1 MAKERIIQTQEQAAA
16 FNELNKAGA
25 QFVDIIQDMKNELQK
40 VTEQIAAGKAEMDQM
55 TQNTDKAER
64 LARKL
69 ATADADMLASKSKR
83 KSFDQALTAALDEQK
98 SLADEINK
106 LTKDETKEG
115 KRLLKTKQDQLQMS
129 KELTAEAQK
138 FAKEVRKTERAASV
152 FGGLAE
158 IFGDVPV
165 LGKVFDGFAK
175 ASKTMAE
182 YQAKGHSAAK
192 GMGAALGDIA
202 KLGLATMF
210 GMMIEGIKKL
220 QAGAAELRR
229 TLAMAGNDAAKAFS
243 RAASAANSMGMS
255 ISEASGGIAGFN
267 KALKS
272 SAVVSQET
280 SKYVLGISTRMGLG
294 ADAAAGLFK
303 HAAMS
308 GKSLKEISDE
318 TLGFT
323 ANFNRANGV
332 FLSGATILEDVATA
346 SAATAL
352 STKKF
357 PGGLKKAAAE
367 ARKLG
372 TDLAKS
378 EAAMSGMLDFESSLT
393 AEMEAEVLLG
403 RELNLDKARIAALN
417 GDIAGFNR
425 EIAKQGIT
433 AASFGKMNVLQQQ
446 AVAEAMGMQR
456 DEFAERLKGEQ
467 AQKSLA
473 EEAVKNGQKQAKEGK
488 TNAELGADLAQQTMF
503 SATAAERL
511 DAAFERIQMKL
522 ATIGLKLLEEILP
535 YIEAFSNWVTSSD
548 TATTSILA
556 TMGKI
561 AVSSILAPF
570 KAAYGM
576 VTSIVS
582 GLRKA
587 FGLADDVTK
596 SASNAAS
603 TVAGSTSTA
612 ASSTASAAKGGG
624 GGFFGGV
631 KSFFGG
637 IAEKVSTKASNF
649 VEGAKNLYKDPVG
662 QLKKLLPKGG
672 KAIFKMLKR
681 IPVVGTAIE
690 GILATMDI
698 NRMIAEGSNKD
709 DLYQQIGKRTLQGVG
724 GVIGGAGAAA
734 ITTALSATGIPT
746 FLLNALAYAGGDF
759 LGRTL
764 FGYIADTFGAKSLG
778 KGVASVFGLNEK
790 IDNAIANNKAMD
802 SEISV
807 EDFVIKPLNKDT
819 ITMAGGTKLGGNVE
833 ELLQELIAVVREGA
847 TVNFDSRAVGEALV
861 LGAAKY

>member
-1 MAKERIIQTQEQAAA
+1 MAKERIIQTKEAAKA
-16 FNELNKAGA
+16 QIELNKAGA
-25 QFVDIIQDMKNELQK
+25 EFVDIIQDMKNELKK
-40 VTEQIAAGKAEMDQM
+40 VTGEIAAGKAEMEAM
-55 TQNTDKAER
+55 TKNTDIAE
-64 LARKL
+64 KL
-69 ATADADMLASKSKR
+69 AKKLADADSDMLATKR
-83 KSFDQALTAALDEQK
+83 KRAAFDKNLTDALSEQVL
-98 SLADEINK
+98 LAQEIAE
-106 LTKDETKEG
+106 LEGDFSKEG
-115 KRLLKTKQDQLQMS
+115 RKALRIKQDQLQLS
-129 KELTAEAQK
+129 KELTKEAMK
-138 FAKEVRKTERAASV
+138 FAKEVRKAERAERV

-158 IFGDVPV
+158 IFGDIPI
-165 LGKVFDGFAK
+165 LGKVFDGFAQ

-182 YQAKGHSAAK
+182 YQAKGHSAAQ
-192 GMGAALGDIA
+192 GMGAAFKDIA

-210 GMMIEGIKKL
+210 GMMVEGIKKL
-220 QAGAAELRR
+220 QAGAAEVRR
-229 TLAMAGNDAAKAFS
+229 TLAMAGEDANRAFS
-243 RAASAANSMGMS
+243 RAASAANSMGMA
-255 ISEASGGIAGFN
+255 ISEAGGGIAGFN
-267 KALKS
+267 KSLKS

-280 SKYVLGISTRMGLG
+280 SKYVLGISKRMGLG
-294 ADAAAGLFK
+294 ADAAAGLYK

-456 DEFAERLKGEQ
+456 EEFAERLKGEQ

-473 EEAVKNGQKQAKEGK
+473 DEAVKNGQKQAEEGK
-488 TNAELGADLAQQTMF
+488 TNAELGAELAQQTMF

-511 DAAFERIQMKL
+511 EAAFERIQMKL
-522 ATIGLKLLEEILP
+522 AGIALKLLEEILP
-535 YIEAFSNWVTSSD
+535 YIEKFADFIVSGD
-548 TATTSILA
+548 TAATSILA

-561 AVSSILAPF
+561 AVASILAPF

-587 FGLADDVTK
+587 FGLADDVVK
-596 SASNAAS
+596 STSTAAS

-612 ASSTASAAKGGG
+612 ASSTASAAKAGG

-637 IAEKVSTKASNF
+637 IGEKISTTAGNVVKGVKNF
-649 VEGAKNLYKDPVG
+649 VGDPVG
-662 QLKKLLPKGG
+662 QLKKMLPTGKGMV
-672 KAIFKMLKR
+672 KLLKR
-681 IPVVGTAIE
+681 IPVVGTVIE
-690 GILATMDI
+690 GILASMDI
-698 NRMIAEGSNKD
+698 ARIVADGGDENTV
-709 DLYQQIGKRTLQGVG
+709 YQQIGKRTLQGVG

-764 FGYIADTFGAKSLG
+764 FGFIADKFGGASTSLG
-778 KGVASVFGLNEK
+778 KGVASVFGIDVGEQVDSAAQTPDK
-790 IDNAIANNKAMD
+790 IN
-802 SEISV
+802 V
-807 EDFVIKPLNKDT
+807 EDFVIKPLSKDT

>member
-1 MAKERIIQTQEQAAA
+1 MAKERIIQTKEAAA
-16 FNELNKAGA
+16 AQIELNKAGA
-25 QFVDIIQDMKNELQK
+25 QFVDIIQDMKNELKK
-40 VTEQIAAGKAEMDQM
+40 VTEELAAGKAEMNDM
-55 TQNTDKAER
+55 VKNTDKAEK
-64 LARKL
+64 LAKNL
-69 ATADADMLASKSKR
+69 ATADSDMLASKRKR
-83 KSFDQALTAALDEQK
+83 ATFDRNLTNALQEQQR
-98 SLADEINK
+98 LQLLI
-106 LTKDETKEG
+106 TKYSESENASIQ
-115 KRLLKTKQDQLQMS
+115 KRVRILQDQLQMS

-138 FAKEVRKTERAASV
+138 FAKEVRKTEKAANV

-229 TLAMAGNDAAKAFS
+229 TLAMAGNDAAKSFS
-243 RAASAANSMGMS
+243 RAASAANSMGMA

-294 ADAAAGLFK
+294 ADAAAGLYK

-433 AASFGKMNVLQQQ
+433 AASFGKMDMLTQM
-446 AVAEAMGMQR
+446 ATAEALGMQR
-456 DEFAERLKGEQ
+456 EELAERLKGEQ

-488 TNAELGADLAQQTMF
+488 TNAELGAELAQQTMF

-511 DAAFERIQMKL
+511 EAAFERIQMKL
-522 ATIGLKLLEEILP
+522 AGIALKLLEEILP
-535 YIEAFSNWVTSSD
+535 HIETFADWVSSSD
-548 TATTSILA
+548 TAATSILA

-561 AVSSILAPF
+561 AVASILAPF
-570 KAAYGM
+570 KAAYSM

-582 GLRKA
+582 SLRKA
-587 FGLADDVTK
+587 FGLADDVAR
-596 SASNAAS
+596 SASSTAS
-603 TVAGSTSTA
+603 TVAGSTSSAAGATGTA
-612 ASSTASAAKGGG
+612 AKAGG
-624 GGFFGGV
+624 GGFLGGV
-631 KSFFGG
+631 KNFFGG
-637 IAEKVSTKASNF
+637 IGERISTGASNI
-649 VEGAKNLYKDPVG
+649 VKGAKNLVSDPIG

-672 KAIFKMLKR
+672 KGIFKMLKR

-698 NRMIAEGSNKD
+698 NSMIAAGGNKD

-790 IDNAIANNKAMD
+790 IDAAVANNEAID

-833 ELLQELIAVVREGA
+833 ELLQELIGVVREGA

>member
-1 MAKERIIQTQEQAAA
+1 
-16 FNELNKAGA
+16 
-25 QFVDIIQDMKNELQK
+25 
-40 VTEQIAAGKAEMDQM
+40 
-55 TQNTDKAER
+55 
-64 LARKL
+64 
-69 ATADADMLASKSKR
+69 
-83 KSFDQALTAALDEQK
+83 
-98 SLADEINK
+98 
-106 LTKDETKEG
+106 
-115 KRLLKTKQDQLQMS
+115 
-129 KELTAEAQK
+129 
-138 FAKEVRKTERAASV
+138 
-152 FGGLAE
+152 
-158 IFGDVPV
+158 
-165 LGKVFDGFAK
+165 
-175 ASKTMAE
+175 
-182 YQAKGHSAAK
+182 
-192 GMGAALGDIA
+192 MGAALGDIA

-229 TLAMAGNDAAKAFS
+229 TLAMAGNDAAKSFS
-243 RAASAANSMGMS
+243 RAASAANSMGMA

-522 ATIGLKLLEEILP
+522 ASIGLKILEEILP
-535 YIEAFSNWVTSSD
+535 HIEKFANFVSSSD
-548 TATTSILA
+548 TASTSILA

-561 AVSSILAPF
+561 AVASILAPF

-582 GLRKA
+582 ALRKA
-587 FGLADDVTK
+587 FGLADDVAR
-596 SASNAAS
+596 SASSTAS
-603 TVAGSTSTA
+603 TVAGSTSSA
-612 ASSTASAAKGGG
+612 AGATGSAAKAGGG
-624 GGFFGGV
+624 FLGGVKNFFGGV
-631 KSFFGG
+631 
-637 IAEKVSTKASNF
+637 AE
-649 VEGAKNLYKDPVG
+649 
-662 QLKKLLPKGG
+662 
-672 KAIFKMLKR
+672 R
-681 IPVVGTAIE
+681 
-690 GILATMDI
+690 
-698 NRMIAEGSNKD
+698 
-709 DLYQQIGKRTLQGVG
+709 IGKREL
-724 GVIGGAGAAA
+724 
-734 ITTALSATGIPT
+734 TTQ
-746 FLLNALAYAGGDF
+746 
-759 LGRTL
+759 
-764 FGYIADTFGAKSLG
+764 K
-778 KGVASVFGLNEK
+778 
-790 IDNAIANNKAMD
+790 
-802 SEISV
+802 
-807 EDFVIKPLNKDT
+807 
-819 ITMAGGTKLGGNVE
+819 
-833 ELLQELIAVVREGA
+833 
-847 TVNFDSRAVGEALV
+847 
-861 LGAAKY
+861 